1 MSLRID
7 RTSTLQNEISSRLE
21 NVKMSIR
28 NRTFT
33 IISIYQHNNYFYHRY
48 EISISQM
55 TMNLLPFT
63 YIIFLAFI
71 VINYIKTRRMSH
83 KKQEL
88 LTTHKPWFSGGGCFA
103 PIFSFMC
110 CVFCIAYL
118 SSSCVLC
125 PMLQLSVDCPFLIV
139 LSLFSNINVDI
150 KFSAHDAFLESPS

>member
-1 MSLRID
+1 MSPRID

-55 TMNLLPFT
+55 TMNLFLFT
-63 YIIFLAFI
+63 YIIFLFFITDKAFI

-88 LTTHKPWFSGGGCFA
+88 LTIHKHLDPA
-103 PIFSFMC
+103 L
-110 CVFCIAYL
+110 VFW
-118 SSSCVLC
+118 
-125 PMLQLSVDCPFLIV
+125 
-139 LSLFSNINVDI
+139 
-150 KFSAHDAFLESPS
+150 